1 MAEPTTSR
9 EVIDRLVQAATV
21 ADLDAIDALLA
32 DDVIEE
38 YPQSGERMR
47 GKANRRAVYEYYPRE
62 GAPIVEYAPL
72 IERVVGNED
81 RWVMTSNQSL
91 VRIVGMGDRYT
102 VIGLVKYP
110 NGEVWHGIQIVELRD
125 LKVVKI
131 TSYFAAPF
139 EPATWRAKWVE
150 PMSGP
155 S

>member
-1 MAEPTTSR
+1 VPEPTTTR
-9 EVIDRLVQAATV
+9 EVIDRIVRAAQE
-21 ADLDAIDALLA
+21 ADLDAIDQLLA

-47 GKANRRAVYEYYPRE
+47 GKANRRAVYEQYPRG
-62 GAPIVEYAPL
+62 GAPPSDYAPL

-81 RWVMTSNQSL
+81 RWVMTPNQSL
-91 VRIVGMGDRYT
+91 VRIIGMGDRYT
-102 VIGLVKYP
+102 VIGLVRYP

-139 EPATWRAKWVE
+139 EPAPWRAKWVE
-150 PMSGP
+150 PMTGP

>member
-1 MAEPTTSR
+1 MAEPTTTR

-62 GAPIVEYAPL
+62 GAPMADYAPL

-110 NGEVWHGIQIVELRD
+110 NGEVWHGMRRYGHRELGLAMLSVGLMVAVLTD
-125 LKVVKI
+125 MVVA
-131 TSYFAAPF
+131 Y
-139 EPATWRAKWVE
+139 
-150 PMSGP
+150 GGG
-155 S
+155 